1 MYISIFQFLKL
12 EDVGDQ
18 IRMEE
23 WHIQQRG
30 SLMAQLLHYTIDH
43 SKEKEKEER
52 EEQAEEK
59 IQERTITETD
69 NISRNAVNV

>member
-1 MYISIFQFLKL
+1 MYSRALSYSLQFLKL

-18 IRMEE
+18 IRIEE

-43 SKEKEKEER
+43 SKEKERVTEECSR
-52 EEQAEEK
+52 EK
-59 IQERTITETD
+59 IEDTETAS
-69 NISRNAVNV
+69 IV